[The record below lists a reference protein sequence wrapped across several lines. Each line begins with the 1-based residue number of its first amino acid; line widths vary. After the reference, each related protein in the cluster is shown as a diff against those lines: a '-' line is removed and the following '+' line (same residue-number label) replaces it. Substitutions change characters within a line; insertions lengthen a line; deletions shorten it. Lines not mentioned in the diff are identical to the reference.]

1 MKRNLSIIS
10 KEGVSRVQVL
20 FIDVSAYICLLN
32 DPNSGQR
39 SKKIWNIY
47 YTLVRFVK
55 MIKNNKTEM
64 ILLSLLSST
73 ISNKIY
79 KHFIENKKIN
89 ISKFVFK
96 KFQGIHIRT
105 YNNVSIILFT
115 D

>member
-1 MKRNLSIIS
+1 M
-10 KEGVSRVQVL
+10 
-20 FIDVSAYICLLN
+20 
-32 DPNSGQR
+32 
-39 SKKIWNIY
+39 
-47 YTLVRFVK
+47 T
-55 MIKNNKTEM
+55 
-64 ILLSLLSST
+64 LLSLLSST